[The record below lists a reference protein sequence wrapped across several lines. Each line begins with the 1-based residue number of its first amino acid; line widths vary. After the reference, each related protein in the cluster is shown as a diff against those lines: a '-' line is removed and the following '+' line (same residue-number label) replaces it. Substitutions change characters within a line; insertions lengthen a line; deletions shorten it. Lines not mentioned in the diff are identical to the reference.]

1 MVTARPRKCLDV
13 LMEEFVNAVYVK
25 GTAEKYHYSGPVV
38 IALNI
43 LERHLDLCFRFFR
56 SEQRTYGHSLS
67 NGTWTGIIGQLQ
79 KQKVDFAGTLFTVSR
94 ERYGVIDFSEHIY
107 LDEMTAAYV
116 RPGVVPNMAGFVQPY
131 TFLVR

>member
-1 MVTARPRKCLDV
+1 MPLIY
-13 LMEEFVNAVYVK
+13 F
-25 GTAEKYHYSGPVV
+25 S
-38 IALNI
+38 
-43 LERHLDLCFRFFR
+43 FRFFR

-131 TFLVR
+131 TFLVWLLVLVTTLMVFGTLLAVQLRFLHGTR